1 MDKRK
6 YLLDQLEQKI
16 SDFEKDSTQHK
27 TLYRRLRYAV
37 FMLTSISAVLAGLAI
52 KLPEFSSAIS
62 VAIVLVSAAVGVIT
76 SIEGLRKPAELW
88 IHERTTFY
96 ALMDL
101 KREMEF
107 KLDENSP
114 HEVIE
119 KYFFRLQELL
129 GASGE
134 KWNRHIASVQHS
146 HNAEPGAP
154 EGGVASG
161 MFQS

>member
-1 MDKRK
+1 
-6 YLLDQLEQKI
+6 
-16 SDFEKDSTQHK
+16 
-27 TLYRRLRYAV
+27 
-37 FMLTSISAVLAGLAI
+37 
-52 KLPEFSSAIS
+52 
-62 VAIVLVSAAVGVIT
+62 
-76 SIEGLRKPAELW
+76 
-88 IHERTTFY
+88 
-96 ALMDL
+96 MDL

-134 KWNRHIASVQHS
+134 KWNRHIAGVQHT

-154 EGGVASG
+154 EEAS
-161 MFQS
+161 QAACPRASTLKL